1 MTASDEPQPRIAE
14 AAAPAPGA
22 RADRHSVPDNE
33 VGELVRAAA
42 RGDQA
47 SWEALIARY
56 SGLIWSVARGY
67 RLSQAD
73 TADVFQTTWLRLA
86 EHLGQIKDPER
97 VGAWLAT
104 TAGREC
110 LRVARSGSRVV
121 PASEATLVGL
131 GQVDCYS
138 PEQAALDSEQA
149 RLDADQARTLW
160 RAFGELP
167 ERCRQLL
174 RILIAS
180 PAPSYAEVA
189 AALSMP
195 VGSIGPT
202 RARCLR
208 RLRQLLEAM

>member
-1 MTASDEPQPRIAE
+1 
-14 AAAPAPGA
+14 
-22 RADRHSVPDNE
+22 
-33 VGELVRAAA
+33 
-42 RGDQA
+42 
-47 SWEALIARY
+47 
-56 SGLIWSVARGY
+56 
-67 RLSQAD
+67 
-73 TADVFQTTWLRLA
+73 
-86 EHLGQIKDPER
+86 
-97 VGAWLAT
+97 
-104 TAGREC
+104 
-110 LRVARSGSRVV
+110 V

>member
-1 MTASDEPQPRIAE
+1 M
-14 AAAPAPGA
+14 
-22 RADRHSVPDNE
+22 PDDE
-33 VGELVRAAA
+33 VGELVRAAG
-42 RGDQA
+42 RGDA
-47 SWEALIARY
+47 TSWDALVARY

-97 VGAWLAT
+97 VGSWLAT

-110 LRVARSGSRVV
+110 LRVARSGSRII
-121 PASEATLVGL
+121 PASEAILVSL
-131 GQVDCYS
+131 GQVDGYS

-149 RLDADQARTLW
+149 RLDADRARTLW

-195 VGSIGPT
+195 IGSIGPT
-202 RARCLR
+202 RARCLQ
-208 RLRQLLEAM
+208 RLRKLLAAM

>member
-1 MTASDEPQPRIAE
+1 MPASDEAQLPTAGPAR
-14 AAAPAPGA
+14 PAPGA
-22 RADRHSVPDNE
+22 RANVPGDD

-42 RGDQA
+42 RGDSG
-47 SWEALIARY
+47 SWDALVARY

-104 TAGREC
+104 TTGREC
-110 LRVARSGSRVV
+110 LRVARSGARVI
-121 PASEATLVGL
+121 PASEDTLVGL
-131 GQVDCYS
+131 GQVDGYS
-138 PEQAALDSEQA
+138 PEQAALDSEQR
-149 RLDADQARTLW
+149 RLDADRSRTLW

-174 RILIAS
+174 RILMAS

-189 AALSMP
+189 AALDMP

-202 RARCLR
+202 RARCLQ
-208 RLRQLLEAM
+208 RLRQLLAAM